1 MDLKGDT
8 TLHDSYGFTRVHEV
22 FAESPRVG
30 QSQMR
35 VCDGIDATRGWHGSP
50 MTAWIGGY
58 RGSSIIRMK
67 NDSEVST

>member
-1 MDLKGDT
+1 MDVKGYDI
-8 TLHDSYGFTRVHEV
+8 DGSYEFIRA

-30 QSQMR
+30 QSQTH
-35 VCDGIDATRGWHGSP
+35 VCDGIDATRGWLGSP
-50 MTAWIGGY
+50 MTTWIGGY

>member
-1 MDLKGDT
+1 MNCEEWQYYDFIQSANLDV
-8 TLHDSYGFTRVHEV
+8 TRVPQDLRELANRECR
-22 FAESPRVG
+22 FAVESTWGLV
-30 QSQMR
+30 
-35 VCDGIDATRGWHGSP
+35 GSP

>member
-1 MDLKGDT
+1 MILDGKFIEAL
-8 TLHDSYGFTRVHEV
+8 
-22 FAESPRVG
+22 AESPRELVNRRRMFVTEST
-30 QSQMR
+30 Q
-35 VCDGIDATRGWHGSP
+35 GWLGSP